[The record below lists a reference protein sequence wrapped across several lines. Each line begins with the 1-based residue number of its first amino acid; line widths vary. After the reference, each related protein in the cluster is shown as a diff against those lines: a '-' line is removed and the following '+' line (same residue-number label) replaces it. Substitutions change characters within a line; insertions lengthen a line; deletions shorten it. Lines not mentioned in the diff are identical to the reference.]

1 MLNEADSRHLGRYDP
16 KDEDLCP
23 HPAVCQEDKRI
34 LSDKMHF
41 MNHVAQDHG
50 IFLLTCF
57 VIRASF
63 IWDLAGY
70 SKRTLTEADRS
81 R

>member
-1 MLNEADSRHLGRYDP
+1 MHLRRYDP
-16 KDEDLCP
+16 KDEVLCP
-23 HPAVCQEDKRI
+23 HPAVRQEGKRI
-34 LSDKMHF
+34 LSGKMHV

-57 VIRASF
+57 AIRASF

-70 SKRTLTEADRS
+70 SKSTLIEADRS